1 MSLLRIRTGLDACQR
16 SVLFR
21 LQHGPVVRRDDGS
34 IETPA
39 QAGAEVLKGYI
50 RNRPAGSLPRL
61 IAIAD
66 RFRQRELA
74 ELLAH

>member
-1 MSLLRIRTGLDACQR
+1 MSLLRIRAGLDACQR

-21 LQHGPVVRRDDGS
+21 LQHGPVVRDDGS
-34 IETPA
+34 LETPA

-50 RNRPAGSLPRL
+50 RNRPAGSYPRL

-66 RFRQRELA
+66 RFRQREL
-74 ELLAH
+74 LAH